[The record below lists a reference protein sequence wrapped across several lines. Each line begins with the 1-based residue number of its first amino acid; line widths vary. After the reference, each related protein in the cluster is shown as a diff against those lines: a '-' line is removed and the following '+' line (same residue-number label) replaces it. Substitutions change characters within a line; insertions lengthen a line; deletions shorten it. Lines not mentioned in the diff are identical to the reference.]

1 MRSST
6 FKCMCELT
14 RKEIRICICMCKLTQ
29 KKKNNNLKNQCDYA
43 NADVLILQPKINFK
57 YLRKKHRYECKC
69 KNVWNNAYHVG
80 VCIQIGIIEK
90 DKGHLTPTK
99 KIIIDLV

>member
-1 MRSST
+1 MHVRT
-6 FKCMCELT
+6 NPE
-14 RKEIRICICMCKLTQ
+14 RKFTSVSACANLTQ
-29 KKKNNNLKNQCDYA
+29 KKNQNKYLKNQCDYA